1 MQVDLADLDKAY
13 ELLAKGKEPTHCK
26 LVVDFDKTLFSLH
39 NFPDIGPQKLIHKLV
54 AAYVRRKKRQ
64 GWIIILNTMREP
76 EKGLQAAIDAC
87 KAHNIPI
94 DYANENYPPDIEKYG
109 ESRKI
114 GATRSIDDTQVGL
127 IGWLLRR
134 FG

>member
-1 MQVDLADLDKAY
+1 MN
-13 ELLAKGKEPTHCK
+13 K
-26 LVVDFDKTLFSLH
+26 LTVDFDKTLFSA
-39 NFPDIGPQKLIHKLV
+39 PEIWPEVGRQKLIHKLV
-54 AAYVRRKKRQ
+54 AAYVRRKKKQ
-64 GWIIILNTMREP
+64 GWVIILNTMREKS
-76 EKGLQAAIDAC
+76 KGLQAAVDAC

-94 DYANENYPPDIEKYG
+94 DYANENPPEDIAQWG

-127 IGWLLRR
+127 IGWALRT